1 MELDELKQA
10 WKQTEVKTNINT
22 DIMELLQH
30 KSYGPVAAM
39 KRVFRKQIM
48 AMTAL
53 PFILILTNVTDIH
66 AVLTSIMF
74 WSYVA
79 FCIGIIIFASYNY
92 RIVRQMEA
100 MDGIV
105 KANLERQISLLEK
118 RASWELIGMRG
129 VMLFFIALTEIVPYF
144 QHYRTLALWHSM
156 PVIFRIATYAALLLL
171 QYFFNRKIKERNVG
185 QHLTYLK
192 KLVKEMQ

>member
-105 KANLERQISLLEK
+105 KTNLERQISLLEK